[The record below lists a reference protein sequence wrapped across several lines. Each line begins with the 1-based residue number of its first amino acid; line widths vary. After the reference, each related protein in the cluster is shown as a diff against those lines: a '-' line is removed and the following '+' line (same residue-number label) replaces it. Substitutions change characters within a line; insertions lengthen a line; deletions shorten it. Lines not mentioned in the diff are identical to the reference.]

1 MADEFQ
7 AKVDEV
13 VQRYQPEIDQIA
25 ADGRRIEN
33 EAQEPG
39 PAALVIGVDFEVQW
53 QDRSLSFNVPTVT
66 MRNRN
71 LSLDLPR
78 IEKNQSRIV
87 FDVPTVT
94 MVRRCLFKKPV
105 FRGPKVTMKCVY
117 GNMPE
122 VTMKK
127 HEIIYDVPSVRMERK
142 DFTLKIPEFGS
153 TRREIIV
160 KLPEFAAKNTRAE
173 ARQLEARGEELK
185 KRGEAVA
192 ARMEAEVQALI
203 GAFFGGGSE
212 ETVALRTDVEGD
224 FNEAIGEVERSISEL
239 VAQKVDPSKIP
250 AEGGNINLRKIV
262 AELIDQRTLVVGQ
275 IDQLAPAQ

>member
-25 ADGRRIEN
+25 ADGRRIED
-33 EAQEPG
+33 EAGQPNSGE
-39 PAALVIGVDFEVQW
+39 LVIGVDFDVQW
-53 QDRSLSFNVPTVT
+53 KDRSLSFNVPTVT
-66 MRNRN
+66 MRNRA
-71 LSLDLPR
+71 LALDLPK
-78 IEKNQSRIV
+78 IEKNRSRIV
-87 FDVPTVT
+87 FDVPTIT

-105 FRGPKVTMKCVY
+105 FRGTSIRMECVY

-122 VTMKK
+122 MTMKK
-127 HEIIYDVPSVRMERK
+127 HEIIYDIPSVRMERK

-153 TRREIIV
+153 AKREIII
-160 KLPEFAAKNTRAE
+160 KLPEFTAKNTRVE
-173 ARQLEARGEELK
+173 ARALESRGEELK
-185 KRGEAVA
+185 RRGEAVA
-192 ARMEAEVQALI
+192 ARMEAEIQALI

-212 ETVALRTDVEGD
+212 ETAALRSDIEGD

-239 VAQKVDPSKIP
+239 VAQKVDPGKIP

-275 IDQLAPAQ
+275 IDQLVPVQ

>member
-13 VQRYQPEIDQIA
+13 VQRYKPEIDQIE
-25 ADGRRIEN
+25 ADGRRIED
-33 EAQEPG
+33 EAGEPSSG
-39 PAALVIGVDFEVQW
+39 ELMVGVDFDVAW
-53 QDRSLSFNVPTVT
+53 KDRTLSFNVPTVT
-66 MRNRN
+66 MRNRD

-105 FRGPKVTMKCVY
+105 IRGPRVTMECVY

-127 HEIIYDVPSVRMERK
+127 HEVIYDIPSVRMERK

-153 TRREIIV
+153 ARQEITV
-160 KLPEFAAKNTRAE
+160 KLPEFTAKNTRVE
-173 ARQLEARGEELK
+173 AKQLESRGEELK

-192 ARMEAEVQALI
+192 ARMEAEINALI
-203 GAFFGGGSE
+203 GFFFGGGSE

-262 AELIDQRTLVVGQ
+262 AELIDQRAQVVGQ

>member
-13 VQRYQPEIDQIA
+13 VQRYKPEIDQIA
-25 ADGRRIEN
+25 ADGRRIED

-39 PAALVIGVDFEVQW
+39 PTGLVIGVDFDVQW
-53 QDRSLSFNVPTVT
+53 KDRSLSFNVPTVT
-66 MRNRN
+66 MRNQS

-78 IEKNQSRIV
+78 IEKSQSRIV
-87 FDVPTVT
+87 FDVPSIT

-105 FRGPKVTMKCVY
+105 FRGTRVRMECVY

-127 HEIIYDVPSVRMERK
+127 HEIIYDIPSVRMERK
-142 DFTLKIPEFGS
+142 DFSLKIPEFGS

-160 KLPEFAAKNTRAE
+160 TLPEFTAKNTRVE
-173 ARQLEARGEELK
+173 ARELESRGEELK
-185 KRGEAVA
+185 ARGEAVA
-192 ARMEAEVQALI
+192 ARMEAEIQALI

-212 ETVALRTDVEGD
+212 ETIALRTDVESD

-239 VAQKVDPSKIP
+239 VGQKVDPSKIP
-250 AEGGNINLRKIV
+250 AEGGNINLRKVV